1 MVRSAV
7 KLVVWVVNHCAVCRD
22 SCLILV
28 TSEGQARAA
37 IAFPALSPKDRGAES
52 NSISGF
58 ARKRP

>member
-7 KLVVWVVNHCAVCRD
+7 KLVVWVVNHGAVCRD

-37 IAFPALSPKDRGAES
+37 IAFLPCR
-52 NSISGF
+52 
-58 ARKRP
+58 RKTEEQRVTA